1 MGKSSIVG
9 DVINF
14 RGFVYGPVNEMGVVG
29 LFAKISEDLGFIIE
43 EIRAAFPDCIARRKV
58 DKGWERVGIELEF
71 KSSNFRLHGH
81 DAARCDLI
89 VCWDHDWEACPVPV
103 LSLKQYLAD
112 AQANVSAPLKRVR
125 ITDPVSIR
133 VTTMTAGGIKNGII
147 NIKPLDDFWPA
158 ECVGENVEV
167 ADKHLMVEFEGIGRL
182 TTDISGRHKSL
193 RSARGEVKDFVSKH
207 RLKPGDQV
215 EIIRIAPYE
224 YRIRPAKRQ

>member
-1 MGKSSIVG
+1 MPKSSIVG

-43 EIRAAFPDCIARRKV
+43 EIRAAYPDCIARRKV
-58 DKGWERVGIELEF
+58 DRGWERVGIELEYR
-71 KSSNFRLHGH
+71 SSNFKLHGH
-81 DAARCDLI
+81 DPKGCDLI
-89 VCWDHDWEACPVPV
+89 VCWDHDWDTCPVPV

-133 VTTMTAGGIKNGII
+133 VTILTEGGIKNGII
-147 NIKPLDDFWPA
+147 NIKPLDDFWPT
-158 ECVGENVEV
+158 ECIGESVEV

-182 TTDISGRHKSL
+182 TTDISGKHKSL
-193 RSARGEVKDFVSKH
+193 RSARGELKQFVSKH
-207 RLKPGDQV
+207 KLKAGDKV
-215 EIIRIAPYE
+215 EIVRIAPYE
-224 YRIRPAKRQ
+224 YRIRPAK